1 MNTESS
7 ATTQLVCPACHT
19 TNRVPRERLGEQP
32 VCGRCGGEL
41 FTGKPV
47 ELDAAAFDRHV
58 GRGDLPV
65 VVDFWAP
72 WCGPCR
78 MMAPAFAQAAAELE
92 PFARLAKV
100 DTEAEQGLAA
110 RHGIRSIPTMV
121 VFRNGREIARRSGAM
136 GAADIVRWVRGVA
149 R

>member
-1 MNTESS
+1 
-7 ATTQLVCPACHT
+7 
-19 TNRVPRERLGEQP
+19 
-32 VCGRCGGEL
+32 
-41 FTGKPV
+41 
-47 ELDAAAFDRHV
+47 
-58 GRGDLPV
+58 
-65 VVDFWAP
+65 
-72 WCGPCR
+72 

-92 PFARLAKV
+92 PLARLAKV
-100 DTEAEQGLAA
+100 DTEAAQGLAA